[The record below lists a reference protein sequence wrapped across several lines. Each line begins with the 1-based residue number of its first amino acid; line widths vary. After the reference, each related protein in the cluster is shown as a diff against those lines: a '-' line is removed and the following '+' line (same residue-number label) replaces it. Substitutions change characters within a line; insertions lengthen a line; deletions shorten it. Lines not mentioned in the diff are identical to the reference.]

1 MNKKLAEKESEMQNL
16 TQQMKQLELDRSQ
29 TLAQTREE
37 MSKLQREMEAINQK
51 KEELAQLRDRQED
64 SHRSEIID
72 LQNKISDMEAHLRV
86 TQAKYLQADQQERY
100 LEELR
105 VQEPLSSST
114 IAAGLQ
120 SALTWSDSFVKLLW
134 GRPKSPLLEPMA
146 AYTLQS
152 CEERTERPRVSELL
166 FTDETRWL

>member
-1 MNKKLAEKESEMQNL
+1 MATQSFVVEGSEGIQLCGHGACPGCVEDLKKRESEFLCPMCQAKIVRVDRNLQLVNMLQYLSEKRKVEKSDSDNRLDQMNKKLAEKESEMQNL

-72 LQNKISDMEAHLRV
+72 LQNKCKTSHSR
-86 TQAKYLQADQQERY
+86 
-100 LEELR
+100 
-105 VQEPLSSST
+105 
-114 IAAGLQ
+114 
-120 SALTWSDSFVKLLW
+120 
-134 GRPKSPLLEPMA
+134 
-146 AYTLQS
+146 
-152 CEERTERPRVSELL
+152 
-166 FTDETRWL
+166 